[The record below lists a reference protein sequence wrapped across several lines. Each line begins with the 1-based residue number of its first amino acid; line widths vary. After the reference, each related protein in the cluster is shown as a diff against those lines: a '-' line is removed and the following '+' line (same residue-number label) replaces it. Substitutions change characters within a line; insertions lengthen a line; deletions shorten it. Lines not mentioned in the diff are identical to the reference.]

1 MEQSDGTSI
10 ADLKQDL
17 LENSQDFDFFQ
28 AYRLLQRLNTLSTS
42 SRFDKRDIRV
52 RPNLELG
59 YGDTDI
65 HEIFEL
71 AGNKGFE
78 IVTNLAGLYGIS
90 SPLPDFY
97 TEELLDYEWEGF
109 EGPRAFLDIV
119 NNHLLTKL
127 FDAWRLNRLSQN
139 TIEGRLQD
147 YRRLIASISNNPA
160 LEQNPDDELAQHKLR
175 FSGLF
180 SLYSK
185 SAMGL
190 KTLLQGYLETEQIDV
205 IEHHRQVASVPD
217 RDRLRLGEQAS
228 LLGENAHLG
237 SRVTDYGSAISV
249 RIGPID
255 ESVYCEQFVDSERWA
270 LLNRLVREY
279 LVEPLAVRFE
289 LLVSRPDK
297 QSSLGKHWNH
307 LGQTTYLGHVNDTGL
322 VPVYMSLS

>member
-28 AYRLLQRLNTLSTS
+28 AYRLLQRLNALSTS

-65 HEIFEL
+65 HEILEL
-71 AGNKGFE
+71 AGNKGYE

-109 EGPRAFLDIV
+109 EGPRAFLDIL

-139 TIEGRLQD
+139 AIEGRLQD
-147 YRRLIASISNNPA
+147 YQRLIASISNNPA

-180 SLYSK
+180 CLYSK
-185 SAMGL
+185 SATGL

-228 LLGENAHLG
+228 VLGENAHLG
-237 SRVTDYGSAISV
+237 SRVTDYGSGISV

-255 ESVYCEQFVDSERWA
+255 ESVYSEQFVDSERWA

-297 QSSLGKHWNH
+297 QSSLGRHWNH